1 MVNQKELK
9 ILRIMGLCSF
19 PGVHLTCLV
28 YIFFCLFLLQEH
40 VTFAVESKG
49 HGTRTHFKEPE
60 NTEKL
65 TLHIVYKFEAQKQ
78 IR

>member
-1 MVNQKELK
+1 MS
-9 ILRIMGLCSF
+9 C
-19 PGVHLTCLV
+19 VH
-28 YIFFCLFLLQEH
+28 IFCLFLLQEH
-40 VTFAVESKG
+40 VTFTVESKG

-65 TLHIVYKFEAQKQ
+65 TLHIVYKSEAQKQ